1 MDRCRVPRAPE
12 ILCRA
17 IPRPYVVPMGIFD
30 KLTGTRYPET
40 GVAARSA
47 AEVRAA
53 LLAVNGP
60 GVPFVVRNG
69 APSERAD
76 LVAVC
81 RVRELGLTVRTRM
94 RLVPEQHEVRAID
107 EQWEA
112 QTREYARGQVTGVA
126 RDWTIER
133 GTDGRPQI
141 TEGARFDFA
150 AMKNPLRGAVLDAGW
165 TWRGVVFRL

>member
-1 MDRCRVPRAPE
+1 
-12 ILCRA
+12 
-17 IPRPYVVPMGIFD
+17 MGIFD
-30 KLTGTRYPET
+30 RLTGTRYPET

-47 AEVRAA
+47 AEVRAV

-94 RLVPEQHEVRAID
+94 RLVPGQHEVRAID

-126 RDWTIER
+126 RDWTFER
-133 GTDGRPQI
+133 GTDGRPRM

>member
-1 MDRCRVPRAPE
+1 
-12 ILCRA
+12 
-17 IPRPYVVPMGIFD
+17 MGIFD
-30 KLTGTRYPET
+30 RLTGTRYPDA

-76 LVAVC
+76 LVAVW
-81 RVRELGLTVRTRM
+81 RVRELGITVRTRM
-94 RLVPEQHEVRAID
+94 RLVPAQREVRAID
-107 EQWEA
+107 EQWDA
-112 QTREYARGQVTGVA
+112 QTREYSRGQVTSVA

-133 GTDGRPQI
+133 GADGRLQK

-150 AMKNPLRGAVLDAGW
+150 EMRNPLRGAVLDAGW
-165 TWRGVVFRL
+165 TWRGVVFRI

>member
-1 MDRCRVPRAPE
+1 
-12 ILCRA
+12 
-17 IPRPYVVPMGIFD
+17 MGIFD
-30 KLTGTRYPET
+30 RLTGTRYPDA

-60 GVPFVVRNG
+60 GVPFAVRNG

-76 LVAVC
+76 LVAVW
-81 RVRELGLTVRTRM
+81 RVRELGITVRTRM
-94 RLVPEQHEVRAID
+94 RLVPAQHEVRAID
-107 EQWEA
+107 EQWDA
-112 QTREYARGQVTGVA
+112 QTREYSRGQVTGVA

-133 GTDGRPQI
+133 GADGRLQK

-150 AMKNPLRGAVLDAGW
+150 EMKNPLRGAVLDAGW